1 MVLEIEA
8 TTEQIPSQ
16 IYFCVGFSQKIST
29 KIQGP
34 AAEKDPQKGIKMN
47 TQNNST
53 KLAKMAMLVAVSIV
67 LVALIHLPILPMVPF
82 LEYDPADIP
91 ILLGSFAFGPGAG
104 IILTLVTAILQ
115 GVTVSAQSGA
125 YGIIMHIIATSALV
139 LVSGLI
145 YSREKTKKNAIIGLV
160 CGTLAM
166 VLIMIPANMLITTRF
181 MGLTLEALMPF
192 MPWII
197 LFNFIK
203 AGVNSVVTFLVYKR
217 ISPFLHK

>member
-1 MVLEIEA
+1 M
-8 TTEQIPSQ
+8 
-16 IYFCVGFSQKIST
+16 
-29 KIQGP
+29 
-34 AAEKDPQKGIKMN
+34 D
-47 TQNNST
+47 TQNKNT
-53 KLAKMAMLVAVSIV
+53 KLAKMAMLVAISIV

-91 ILLGSFAFGPGAG
+91 ILIGTFAFGPLAG
-104 IILTLVTAILQ
+104 LRLTFVTAILQ

-125 YGIIMHIIATSALV
+125 YGILMHIIATSALV
-139 LVSGLI
+139 LVAGSI
-145 YSREKTKKNAIIGLV
+145 YAKGKTKKRAIIALV

-166 VLIMIPANMLITTRF
+166 VAIMIPANMLITTRF

-192 MPWII
+192 MPWIV

-203 AGVNSVVTFLVYKR
+203 AGINSIVTFLVYKR